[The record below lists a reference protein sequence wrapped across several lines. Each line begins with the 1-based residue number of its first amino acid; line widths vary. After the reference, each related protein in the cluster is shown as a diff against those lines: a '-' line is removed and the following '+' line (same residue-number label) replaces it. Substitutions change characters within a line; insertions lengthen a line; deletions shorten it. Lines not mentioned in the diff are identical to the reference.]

1 VFDQSDIDAMAAAFE
16 ACCRALGLEDR
27 ADPMFEIIARKVIEV
42 AGMGERDPRRL
53 CGLALLALSED
64 KRAAEVPGSLMDLG
78 MILDHLVF
86 ALRRFTEGE
95 HVIAR
100 QHEIIASLER
110 TGLGTSE
117 AKAALRQFEELLGM
131 LVADRD
137 RLRKELV
144 A

>member
-1 VFDQSDIDAMAAAFE
+1 
-16 ACCRALGLEDR
+16 
-27 ADPMFEIIARKVIEV
+27 
-42 AGMGERDPRRL
+42 
-53 CGLALLALSED
+53 
-64 KRAAEVPGSLMDLG
+64 MDLG
-78 MILDHLVF
+78 MILDQLVF
-86 ALRRFTEGE
+86 ALRRITEGE

-100 QHEIIASLER
+100 QHQIIASLER
-110 TGLGTSE
+110 TGIDTSE